1 MRFPFHRR
9 PTSRSQAPTGR
20 RGWRGSAGY
29 ESRRRSGLR
38 LEPLEQ
44 RLALSV
50 SPTLSGAAPNFVVT
64 FVDDGTGLLDNTL
77 RLQVNAGTNE
87 LEWAVNDGA
96 FSNDLDPA
104 GGTQSA
110 TFADITEIVVQLGAG
125 NDALSWNLQTFAYDA
140 TISPDSGNPLNTNIE
155 LEDTGSGNTVNL
167 IANGTELFLF
177 QGAGDNDELIVD
189 PGAGDH
195 QLRIDGYDGFRDRVV
210 SDSIPEIRFDSLNT
224 FTIDP
229 ISVGT
234 DVVTFATLNLI
245 GALTYQTNLGAF
257 DTLVIEGADG
267 STDLFSIENVAGQTV
282 VTHNGAPRTVTNIS
296 TDLGVLRINGLGGDD
311 RVTVD
316 VDATGLIAT
325 PIFFDGGTGN
335 DLLTVSGTPI
345 VAIDESIY
353 TAGPALGSGQLR
365 YEDAANA
372 LLMSI
377 GFANL
382 APVVDLVP
390 AATLTVNGN
399 AADNAINYSQ
409 GSFPTRG
416 LVTVDDHESIEFSNK
431 TALVINAGAGSDTIN
446 LNNPTTPTGL
456 TGITVNGGDPT
467 ASDTLI
473 VNGTA
478 GSDTIEY
485 MPSGVGNGSISI
497 GGLPTVNFATTEHLI
512 INGQGGDDSLTVDSF
527 NIDGTQIFTPGTAI
541 DAGLLEFQNNNLSNF
556 IATPLA
562 FLGLGSGGSF
572 TSVDG
577 VPGGLGRRDNFVY
590 RGTDLSNSFLL
601 EGLDAFTGRITLDN
615 RIPVE
620 VSDMI
625 QVTLAGLDGDDT
637 FELVAGPNGLPFDS
651 VLIDGGN
658 PSASDVV
665 NLSGAIG
672 AVGVALANSAL
683 SADTIVSGYGAPVT
697 LSGVEVANLDTNANE
712 LSVTGTTSNNQIDYI
727 PSGAEA
733 GTFTQAGLNTVFN
746 FTNVAGAFSIDPGTG
761 NNSIVIHGTS
771 SNDAITVSQTGGIVS
786 VAIAGLK
793 TAQFPATSVQSLLI
807 AGGAG
812 NDTLTVDSTAGP
824 VLVPILFDGGQGNDT
839 LVLSGGTALSDTY
852 TVGPEAGSGTS
863 TIVFAGGTQT
873 VHFQNLEPVIDL
885 VAAATLTING
895 TAADNAINY
904 SQGSLATRGLV
915 TIDNFESIEFANKT
929 TLIIDAGA
937 GSDTINLNNPTTP
950 TGLTGITVNGGD
962 PNASDTLIV
971 NGIAGTLD
979 DLRHNPTGLG
989 AGNVV
994 NDSAAQPPVN
1004 FTFIEHLELVV
1015 QQADGDG
1022 VRIEGTAGN
1031 DRFDY
1036 FPGAT
1041 SDRGTFRGTMDQ
1053 NNATGVGPFVLTET
1067 SFRGVNTASND
1078 VDVNFFN
1085 PGGTDT
1091 LIFNGTASDDLIA
1104 VAIGDGGG
1112 TDIRNTVNGAI
1123 VSRLELFDT
1132 ASAVLRGGDGDDT
1145 FNITGPLQ
1153 LSLQVEGGNPSAS
1166 DVVNFSGAVGA
1177 VTTTLADNTIGALT
1191 TVQGYGANVTLTG
1204 VEVVNL
1210 SANGNALTV
1219 VGTTNDD
1226 VITYTPTGSDTGT
1239 FTSNGL
1245 NTQFNFSSVAGAFTV
1260 DGGAGD
1266 SADELIV
1273 RGTNTRDTIQI
1284 DQGARTVQVLAN
1296 NVTALKLV
1304 TLANTMETLT
1314 VLGLAGQDTFQLI
1327 PGAGVGAFPLDNL
1340 LINIDG
1346 GTSNNALVV
1355 ASTFAGAALPGTSFV
1370 VVNRDAAPNTGTVRV
1385 YQNAVANPDVN
1396 YRSVH
1401 VVSPHVSGTDLAPN
1415 LLVMGPDEYEPN
1427 ESQGTAAFLGS
1438 GTTIEVEHAAIFP
1451 NSAEFP
1457 SVPADIDFY
1466 RIVAAVT
1473 GTLDISIFFRTIAP
1487 GLLPG
1492 NGVLTLEVRDN
1503 LGNVV
1508 ATGAAN
1514 PDGLRTLFPVVAG
1527 KSYYARVAGADGAV
1541 VNAYSL
1547 LAKNVAA
1554 PVPTVVVLDPL
1565 DDSGSSNLDNVTFE
1579 TTDVHFLVHA
1589 DLNALA
1595 ADGVTILSPAQAA
1608 AGLTPGAAV
1617 EVFVNGISVGF
1628 ATLVIN
1634 TNNSIFE
1641 IELDADLTRFSAG
1654 GPNAAGPLGYP
1665 GFTNLITAAV
1675 RIFDVQEDGGGAP
1688 DPDSARGSQSV
1699 PEQVL
1704 FDNIDPLAPIDFAL
1718 LASSDSG
1725 VVGDGIT
1732 NVNPPAFGG
1741 RGEANTIVR
1750 IYVDGAL
1757 VGEGRVGSDDT
1768 DGVPGDGL
1776 GIWEVTVEPLADGT
1790 YIFTAQL
1797 EDLAGNL
1804 SEASIE
1810 LEITIDSTAPQRPT
1824 IDLLNNYDTGSFNL
1838 DNVTYFTEL
1847 EFRVSAEPGSEVV
1860 IKDGNTVIDTFFM
1873 PAAPFT
1879 IRTLNFV
1886 LLEGINGI
1894 PAEGPHPLSAEATD
1908 GAGNRSHQ
1916 SEELLVEI
1924 DTTPPAP
1931 PSTPELLVASDSG
1944 DIGDGITNVN
1954 PPAFQGTGEANAIV
1968 RIFALRLDVVGA
1980 VPELVGEGRVGSDL
1994 TEPPEDL
2001 PDDPPIGAWEVTI
2014 EPLTDGQYE
2023 IFAVLEDLA
2032 GNISDPS
2039 ESLLLEIDTLPP
2051 QRPTI
2056 DLVDAFDTGWSD
2068 KDNVTYLTT
2077 LDFRVSAEPGS
2088 DVVIKDGNTVIDMFV
2103 MPAVPFTIRTL
2114 DFVILEG
2121 INGIP
2126 ANGPHPLSA
2135 EATDAAGNRSHQ
2147 SEELLVTIDSISPA
2161 LPTIPDLLAS
2171 SDSGTF
2177 DDDNVTNIQAMAFQG
2192 TGEANARVR
2201 IFANGVQVGEG
2212 IVGTDL
2218 TDPPAQLPGNPPAIG
2233 HWEVTVEPLA
2243 DGTYTI
2249 TAAVEDQA
2257 GNITLQELGLTVYVD
2272 TVLPNTPYL
2281 DLTDASDTGRS
2292 NHDNITRDNTPTV
2305 TSTIDD
2311 VQGAALNAFPHD
2323 IRYRIYDR
2331 PGTGPDVLLVDSFV
2345 SIPGFS
2351 TSKFFTD
2358 VLPVLADGVHNLKLE
2373 AEDRAGNVNDFLLQ
2387 ITIDTVPPP
2396 VFFGLAAVATDG
2408 LDPDSDS
2415 GVEGVPGTFVD
2426 RITNVTRPTFWGSA
2440 EANSLVRLFNTDFGG
2455 AVIFGQDQAI
2465 PLDGNFAF
2473 PDGRWSISTTI
2484 DMNDPAFFS
2493 FDGFRQMAITAE
2505 DVAGNESDLQ
2515 LLDIFI
2521 DTQGPQV
2528 TDVFITD
2535 FPDFNLFG
2543 LKPNNA
2549 SQGPTPLVYK
2559 LTINLQDLPFQHAA
2573 FLRDAIEA
2581 GVAATPGLI
2590 TLRGD
2595 HNGFIAIRNIQVI
2608 LDPPVAN
2615 TPATASIVL
2624 SFNSALPDDRY
2635 TLVIDDALVDIA
2647 GNNLDGENNAVEP
2660 NDFPLFPS
2668 GDGQP
2673 GGDFVARFTVDS
2685 RPEIGVYAAASIYI
2699 DINGNLYYDPQGST
2713 GDTTNRDLTFGLGIV
2728 PSLQGV
2734 VSPFNVHD
2742 GLFAGNFSGLLRNGE
2757 NGGAGVFADGYDK
2770 LAAYGFD
2777 NAIGRFRWL
2786 IDTDHDGII
2795 DPAAGDHATI
2805 QGPGFQI
2812 NGIPIAGNFDGDESN
2827 GDEIGL
2833 FDGTTWYFDTN
2844 RNWVIDAGDA
2854 SFTLGLRGAPIVGDF
2869 NGDGIVDLAT
2879 WRNDQFTFNFGSG
2892 TPPTYSGGVQ
2902 ATINWGLPGTADKP
2916 VAADMDGD
2924 GITDIGL
2931 YLPARTGVLPLEGGH
2946 WEFLI
2951 SNDFAENFR
2960 GGQQVTALDH
2970 PFSPTPL
2977 GHDIYSQFGDAFA
2990 LPIVGNFDPPVAV
3003 PQTPNPTALPTLF
3016 GTVPMGTQ
3024 TINGNTWYS
3033 VTSLRDGVIAVD
3045 ATSTTPGALVTAG
3058 LYDTD
3063 FRMLSAG
3070 GMTATDKTSMH
3081 GVIEAGRTY
3090 YLRLSGNATAN
3101 IAMSNQIPDHDRLD
3115 TSRDGVVSP
3124 LDALRIINELITS
3137 GSQVT
3142 PLVATNSK
3150 MYLDTNLDG
3159 LITPLDVL
3167 QVFNYLIKQSAKA
3180 TATPSAEPAMAS
3192 PAAALATGSSVEVA
3206 ALAAEPSASLGDAS
3220 LAFALSLE
3228 PAPSAAGSVG
3238 SAPAVD
3244 AVYADLEAA
3253 DALVW
3258 EEDDSDELL
3267 VPVAVGM
3274 TEGLDDG
3281 DEDPSDNDAD
3291 WDWLG

>member
-1 MRFPFHRR
+1 M
-9 PTSRSQAPTGR
+9 T
-20 RGWRGSAGY
+20 
-29 ESRRRSGLR
+29 
-38 LEPLEQ
+38 
-44 RLALSV
+44 
-50 SPTLSGAAPNFVVT
+50 PTLAGAAPNFVVT
-64 FVDDGTGLLDNTL
+64 FFDDGNGLVDNN
-77 RLQVNAGTNE
+77 LQLQINAGTNE
-87 LEWAVNDGA
+87 LEWAVNGGA

-104 GGTQSA
+104 AGTQSA
-110 TFADITEIVVQLGAG
+110 TFADIADIFVQLGQG
-125 NDALSWNLQTFAYDA
+125 NDALSWNLQTFAFDA
-140 TISPDSGNPLNTNIE
+140 TISPDTGNPLNTSI
-155 LEDTGSGNTVNL
+155 LLVDTGSAESVQVT
-167 IANGTELFLF
+167 ANGTELFLF
-177 QGAGDNDELIVD
+177 QGAGDNDELEVD

-195 QLRIDGYDGFRDRVV
+195 QLRVDGYDGLRDRVV
-210 SDSIPEIRFDSLNT
+210 SDSIPETRFDSLNT

-229 ISVGT
+229 ISLGT
-234 DVVTFATLNLI
+234 DVVTFATLNLT
-245 GALTYQTNLGAF
+245 GALNYQTNLGAF

-282 VTHNGAPRTVTNIS
+282 VTHNGAPRVVTNIS
-296 TDLGVLRINGLGGDD
+296 TDLGALRINGLGGDD

-316 VDATGLIAT
+316 VDATGLIGT

-345 VAIDESIY
+345 VAVDESIY
-353 TAGPALGSGQLR
+353 TPGPALGSGQLS
-365 YEDAANA
+365 YEGVADT

-390 AATLTVNGN
+390 AASLTVNGN
-399 AADNAINYSQ
+399 AADNAINYAQ
-409 GSFPTRG
+409 GSLAPRG
-416 LVTVDDHESIEFSNK
+416 LVTIDDHESIEFANK
-431 TALVINAGAGSDTIN
+431 TSLVINAGAGSDTIN

-456 TGITVNGGDPT
+456 TGIAVNGGDPT
-467 ASDTLI
+467 ASDALI

-478 GSDTIEY
+478 AANTIVY
-485 MPSGVGNGSISI
+485 TPQAVGQGTVAVT
-497 GGLPTVNFATTEHLI
+497 GLPTVSFATTEHLI
-512 INGQGGDDSLTVDSF
+512 VNGLGGSDTLSVDSAAING
-527 NIDGTQIFTPGTAI
+527 TQVFTPGTSN
-541 DAGLLEFQNNNLSNF
+541 DSGTLDFQDNTLANF
-556 IATPLA
+556 IATTLS
-562 FLGLGSGGSF
+562 FLGLGSGGKL
-572 TSVDG
+572 TSADG
-577 VPGGLGRRDNFVY
+577 APGGPRVDSFIY
-590 RGTDLSNSFLL
+590 RGTDLLNNFSLQ
-601 EGLDAFTGRITLDN
+601 GLNASTGTINVDS

-620 VSDMI
+620 VSDMNE
-625 QVTLAGLDGDDT
+625 VTLAGLGGDDT
-637 FELVAGPNGLPFDS
+637 FTLLAGAGGLPFDG
-651 VLIDGGN
+651 VTIDGGE
-658 PSASDVV
+658 PSASDIA
-665 NLSGAIG
+665 NLSGATG
-672 AVGVALANSAL
+672 GVTLVLGDPVLNTNTAVV
-683 SADTIVSGYGAPVT
+683 GYGAPVRF
-697 LSGVEVANLDTNANE
+697 LAVEVVNLNTNGNS
-712 LSVTGTTSNNQIDYI
+712 LTVTGTPSSDQIDYT
-727 PSGAEA
+727 PTGPEA
-733 GTFTQAGLNTVFN
+733 GTFAPADVNTVFN
-746 FTNVAGAFSIDPGTG
+746 FTNTTGALTVDPAAGSD
-761 NNSIVIHGTS
+761 SVVINGTS
-771 SNDAITVSQTGGIVS
+771 SSDAITVSQSGGTVS
-786 VAIAGLK
+786 VAIAGFK
-793 TAQFPATSVQSLLI
+793 TVQMPAANVQALII
-807 AGGAG
+807 AGGFG
-812 NDTLTVDSTAGP
+812 NDTLTIDSTAGP
-824 VLVPILFDGGQGNDT
+824 VLVPVTYDGEHGSDT
-839 LVLSGGTALSDTY
+839 LQLLGGTALSDTY
-852 TVGPEAGSGTS
+852 SVGPEVGSGTS

-885 VAAATLTING
+885 VAAATLTVDG

-915 TIDNFESIEFANKT
+915 SVDNFESIEFANKT
-929 TLIIDAGA
+929 SLVINAGA
-937 GSDTINLNNPTTP
+937 GSDTINLNNPSTP

-962 PNASDTLIV
+962 PTASDTLIV
-971 NGIAGTLD
+971 NGIAGSVD
-979 DLRHNPTGLG
+979 ELRLNPTGAG

-994 NDSAAQPPVN
+994 NDSGLQPVVN
-1004 FTFIEHLELVV
+1004 FTLIEHLELVV

-1022 VRIEGTAGN
+1022 VRIEGTTGN
-1031 DRFDY
+1031 DRFEF

-1053 NNATGVGPFVLTET
+1053 NNATGVGPFALTET
-1067 SFRGVNTASND
+1067 SFRGVNVVSND
-1078 VDVNFFN
+1078 IDVNFFN

-1091 LIFNGTASDDLIA
+1091 LIFNGTASNDLIA
-1104 VAIGDGGG
+1104 VLAGGGGG
-1112 TDIRNTVNGAI
+1112 TELRNTINGAI
-1123 VSRLELFDT
+1123 VSRLELFST

-1145 FNITGPLQ
+1145 FNIAGGLL
-1153 LSLQVEGGNPSAS
+1153 LSLQVEGGDPSAS
-1166 DVVNFSGAVGA
+1166 DVVNLSGAVA
-1177 VTTTLADNTIGALT
+1177 AIVVTLADDTIGIPT
-1191 TVQGYGANVTLTG
+1191 TVQGYGANVTLSG
-1204 VEVVNL
+1204 VEIANL
-1210 SANGNALTV
+1210 SANGNALTAL
-1219 VGTTNDD
+1219 GSTNDD
-1226 VITYTPTGSDTGT
+1226 VIVYTPTGSDTGT
-1239 FTSNGL
+1239 FAANSL
-1245 NTQFNFSSVAGAFTV
+1245 NTQFNFSSVTGAFTV

-1273 RGTNTRDTIQI
+1273 RGSNTRDTFQI
-1284 DQGARTVQVLAN
+1284 NQGARTVQVLTN
-1296 NVTALKLV
+1296 NVTALKTV
-1304 TLANTMETLT
+1304 TLASTMETLT
-1314 VLGLAGQDTFQLI
+1314 AEGLAGQDTFQVI
-1327 PGAGVGAFPLDNL
+1327 PAAGIGAFPLDNL
-1340 LINIDG
+1340 LINVEG
-1346 GTSNNALVV
+1346 GTGSNALVV
-1355 ASTFAGAALPGTSFV
+1355 ASTFAGAALPGNNFV
-1370 VVNRDAAPNTGTVRV
+1370 VVNRDATPSSGTVRV
-1385 YQNAVANPDVN
+1385 YQNAVANPDIN
-1396 YRSVH
+1396 YQSVQ
-1401 VVSPHVSGTDLAPN
+1401 VVSPHVSGTDVAPN
-1415 LLVMGPDEYEPN
+1415 LLVMGPDENEPN

-1438 GTTIEVEHAAIFP
+1438 GATIEVEHAAIFP

-1473 GTLDISIFFRTIAP
+1473 GTLDLSIFFRTIAP

-1514 PDGLRTLFPVVAG
+1514 ADGLRSVFPVIAG
-1527 KSYYARVAGADGAV
+1527 KSYYARVAGADGTV
-1541 VNAYSL
+1541 VNGYSL
-1547 LAKNVAA
+1547 LAENFAA
-1554 PVPTVVVLDPL
+1554 PVPTAVVLDPL

-1579 TTDVHFLVHA
+1579 TTGVHFLVHA
-1589 DLNALA
+1589 DLNLLA
-1595 ADGVTILSPAQAA
+1595 TEGITILTPAQAA

-1617 EVFVNGISVGF
+1617 EVFVNGVSAGF
-1628 ATLVIN
+1628 ATLVAGSGN
-1634 TNNSIFE
+1634 TLFE
-1641 IELDADLTRFSAG
+1641 IALSADLTQFSAG
-1654 GPNAAGPLGYP
+1654 GPNAAGVLGYP
-1665 GFTNLITAAV
+1665 GFTNLIAAAV
-1675 RIFDVQEDGGGAP
+1675 RIFDVQRDGGGAL
-1688 DPDSARGSQSV
+1688 DPDTARAGQSV

-1725 VVGDGIT
+1725 ALGDGIT
-1732 NVNPPAFGG
+1732 SVNPPAFGG
-1741 RGEANTIVR
+1741 RGEANTFVR
-1750 IYVDGAL
+1750 IFVDGAL
-1757 VGEGRVGSDDT
+1757 VGEGRVGSDAT
-1768 DGVPGDGL
+1768 DGVLGDGL

-1790 YIFTAQL
+1790 YTFTAQL

-1810 LEITIDSTAPQRPT
+1810 LEITIDSVTPQRPT

-1847 EFRVSAEPGSEVV
+1847 QFRVSAEPGSTVV
-1860 IKDGNTVIDTFFM
+1860 IKDGNTIIDAFVM
-1873 PAAPFT
+1873 PAADFT
-1879 IRTLNFV
+1879 IRTISWPV
-1886 LLEGINGI
+1886 VGIA
-1894 PAEGPHPLSAEATD
+1894 AEGPHPLSAEVTD
-1908 GAGNRSHQ
+1908 AAGNRSAQ
-1916 SEELLVEI
+1916 SEELLLEI
-1924 DTTPPAP
+1924 DTIPPAP
-1931 PSTPELLVASDSG
+1931 PSTPQLLDASDSG
-1944 DIGDGITNVN
+1944 VPGDGITSVN
-1954 PPAFQGTGEANAIV
+1954 PPAFKGTGEANAIV
-1968 RIFALRLDVVGA
+1968 RIFALKVGEEGA

-1994 TEPPEDL
+1994 TDPPEDL
-2001 PDDPPIGAWEVTI
+2001 PDEPPIGAWEVTI
-2014 EPLTDGQYE
+2014 EPLADGQYE

-2032 GNISDPS
+2032 GNISEPS
-2039 ESLLLEIDTLPP
+2039 ESLLLEIDTLAP
-2051 QRPTI
+2051 QRPTL

-2077 LDFRVSAEPGS
+2077 LDFRVSAEPGTN
-2088 DVVIKDGNTVIDMFV
+2088 VVIKDGNTVIDMFV
-2103 MPAVPFTIRTL
+2103 MPAVTFTIRTL

-2135 EATDAAGNRSHQ
+2135 EATDAADNRSAQ
-2147 SEELLVTIDSISPA
+2147 SEELLVTIDSTAPA
-2161 LPTIPDLLAS
+2161 APTTPDLLAS

-2177 DDDNVTNIQAMAFQG
+2177 DNDNVTNIQAAAFQG
-2192 TGEANARVR
+2192 TGESNSRVR

-2218 TDPPAQLPGNPPAIG
+2218 TDPPAQLPGDPPAFG
-2233 HWEVTVEPLA
+2233 HWEVTVEPL
-2243 DGTYTI
+2243 DSGTYII
-2249 TAAVEDQA
+2249 TAEIEDQA
-2257 GNITLQELGLTVYVD
+2257 GNITLQETSLTVHVD

-2281 DLTDASDTGRS
+2281 DLTQASDSGR
-2292 NHDNITRDNTPTV
+2292 NNQDNITNDNTPTV

-2311 VQGAALNAFPHD
+2311 VQGAATNAFPHD

-2351 TSKFFTD
+2351 TNKFFTD
-2358 VLPVLADGVHNLKLE
+2358 VLPLLADGVHNLKLE

-2387 ITIDTVPPP
+2387 ITIDTVAPP

-2415 GVEGVPGTFVD
+2415 GVEGVPDTFVD

-2484 DMNDPAFFS
+2484 DLNDPAFFS

-2535 FPDFNLFG
+2535 HGDFNLFG

-2549 SQGPTPLVYK
+2549 SQGPTPLVYS
-2559 LTINLQDLPFQHAA
+2559 LTINLQDLPFQDAA

-2595 HNGFIAIRNIQVI
+2595 HNGFISIDDIQVI
-2608 LDPPVAN
+2608 LDAPVAN

-2660 NDFPLFPS
+2660 SDSPNFPT

-2673 GGDFVARFTVDS
+2673 GGDFEARFTVDS
-2685 RPEIGVYAAASIYI
+2685 RPEVGAYAAASIYI
-2699 DINGNLYYDPQGST
+2699 DINGNLIYDPQGST

-2757 NGGAGVFADGYDK
+2757 NGAAGAFADGYDK

-2777 NAIGRFRWL
+2777 NAIGKFRWL
-2786 IDTDHDGII
+2786 IDTNHDGVI

-2805 QGPGFQI
+2805 QGAGFQI
-2812 NGIPIAGNFDGDESN
+2812 NGLPVAGNFDGDATN

-2833 FDGTTWYFDTN
+2833 FDGTKWYFDTN
-2844 RNWVIDAGDA
+2844 RNWVIDGGDQTY
-2854 SFTLGLRGAPIVGDF
+2854 TLGLRGTPIVGDF
-2869 NGDGIVDLAT
+2869 NGDGIEDLGT
-2879 WRNDQFTFNFGSG
+2879 WRTDQFTFNFGTQPGGAG
-2892 TPPTYSGGVQ
+2892 TQPNWSGGVQ

-2931 YLPARTGVLPLEGGH
+2931 YLPERTGVLPLEGGH

-2951 SNDFAENFR
+2951 SNDFDEQLR
-2960 GGQQVTALDH
+2960 GGNQVTALNH

-2977 GHDIYSQFGDAFA
+2977 GFDIFSQFGDSFA
-2990 LPIVGNFDPPVAV
+2990 LPIVGNFDPPVAP
-3003 PQTPNPTALPTLF
+3003 PQTPDPTALPAVF
-3016 GTVPMGTQ
+3016 GSVPMGTQ
-3024 TINGNTWYS
+3024 TISGEQWYS
-3033 VTSLRDGVIAVD
+3033 FTSVRDGVIAVD

-3063 FRMLSAG
+3063 FRLLSAG
-3070 GMTATDKTSMH
+3070 GLTATGKTSMH
-3081 GVIEAGRTY
+3081 GVIEAGQTY
-3090 YLRLSGNATAN
+3090 LLRLSGNATAS
-3101 IAMSNQIPDHDRLD
+3101 ITMSNQVPDHDRLD
-3115 TSRDGVVSP
+3115 TSRDGLVSP
-3124 LDALRIINELITS
+3124 LDALRVINELIRS
-3137 GSQVT
+3137 GTQVT
-3142 PLVATNSK
+3142 PLASTNSK

-3159 LITPLDVL
+3159 HITPLDAL
-3167 QVFNYLIKQSAKA
+3167 QVFNYLARQSAA
-3180 TATPSAEPAMAS
+3180 AAATPSAEPAVAS
-3192 PAAALATGSSVEVA
+3192 PAAAMAAVASEDVATMAV
-3206 ALAAEPSASLGDAS
+3206 EPSTPLGNAS

-3228 PAPSAAGSVG
+3228 ATPSAAEGVG

-3244 AVYADLEAA
+3244 AFYAELEADSTLTWDDDA
-3253 DALVW
+3253 DEPLIA
-3258 EEDDSDELL
+3258 E
-3267 VPVAVGM
+3267 PVSVGG
-3274 TEGLDDG
+3274 GLDDG
-3281 DEDPSDNDAD
+3281 DEAPTTGDVE